1 MESKSH
7 CLGLFHPTE
16 SLLLAFFFSQSLL
29 AFLPKCI
36 VGMWQAIKST
46 CKQSRAEQNP
56 YDALL
61 IPTSSFDYAT
71 IILCLCEEGGLI
83 NPVM

>member
-16 SLLLAFFFSQSLL
+16 FLLLAFFFPDLFSHSSPNALWVCGKL
-29 AFLPKCI
+29 SKAH
-36 VGMWQAIKST
+36 V
-46 CKQSRAEQNP
+46 SRAAQNKTP
-56 YDALL
+56 MMPRSYPHCLL
-61 IPTSSFDYAT
+61 IMLQSFYA
-71 IILCLCEEGGLI
+71 CGRKGRLI